1 MIEILLQHVINIIVY
16 IAIFWLVSLALNLEY
31 GFTGI
36 PNLGLHLSV
45 MGGAFTVAYL
55 PGRLL
60 MAIYLRDSGL
70 DYIQN
75 NAQIISFINQKLAN
89 DPLIAAIIFSVTLI
103 VAILVGI
110 FLGLISV
117 YPAIKLK
124 AVYLMMTLIAMGE
137 VLRMIGTYYTPLAG
151 GPLGILVP
159 NLLINWGRFRIIPI
173 LLITIILVVSVEMV
187 LRSPFGRLIRA
198 IRENEEA
205 AESLGK
211 DVKSVKMKVIV
222 LGSILCSVA
231 GFLYAADMGA
241 VVAGSYDRIVWTF
254 WPWLMVMIGGLGNN
268 LGCIIGTALIVTL
281 RRILITY
288 KHEFRSFLPFEVIWL
303 ETMLLAISLLV
314 IMIFMPQGILPE
326 RIKASHSRG
335 LADLLKS
342 IREKKSVGNK
352 LLKREESTKL

>member
-1 MIEILLQHVINIIVY
+1 MIEILLQHIINIVVY

-60 MAIYLRDSGL
+60 MAIYLQDGWE
-70 DYIQN
+70 YIQD
-75 NAQIISFINQKLAN
+75 NARIISLINQKLAN
-89 DPLIAAIIFSVTLI
+89 DPIMATIIFLITLI
-103 VAILVGI
+103 VAIMVSI

-117 YPAIKLK
+117 YPAVKLK

-137 VLRMIGTYYTPLAG
+137 VLRTIGTYYTPLAG

-173 LLITIILVVSVEMV
+173 LLITITLTILVEMI
-187 LRSPFGRLIRA
+187 LRSPFGRLIKA

-211 DVKSVKMKVIV
+211 DVKSVKMKVII
-222 LGSILCSVA
+222 LGSVLCSVA
-231 GFLYAADMGA
+231 GFLYALDMGA
-241 VVAGSYDRIVWTF
+241 VVASSYDRIVWTF
-254 WPWLMVMIGGLGNN
+254 WPWLMVMVGGLGNN
-268 LGCIIGTALIVTL
+268 LGCITGTALIVTL

-303 ETMLLAISLLV
+303 ESMLLAISLLI

-335 LADLLKS
+335 LTDLLKS
-342 IREKKSVGNK
+342 VREKRAENK
-352 LLKREESTKL
+352 FSKK